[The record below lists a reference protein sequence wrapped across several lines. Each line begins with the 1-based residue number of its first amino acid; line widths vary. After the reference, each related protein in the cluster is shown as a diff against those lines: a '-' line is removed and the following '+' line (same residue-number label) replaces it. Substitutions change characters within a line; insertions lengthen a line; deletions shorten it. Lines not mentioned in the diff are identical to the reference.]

1 MFTYVVE
8 RALGIP
14 VDFIPVAYM
23 ISEIFLVILV
33 NRIKMYDVSSVIS
46 EYYSNAK
53 EYGFVLFDKNMKYM
67 GSNDVAETWMP
78 ELLTLQ
84 VDRKIDNK
92 HSFFETI
99 KAQVDGNCYEDFT
112 ITWKDKIIKNSVKT
126 LYNKKKTI
134 QIGYYVEMEDDTRN
148 QKYIRLVEQY
158 NEQLEKEVKKK
169 ARTLVKMQD
178 DIIVSMAD
186 TVENRDPNTGGHIMR
201 TRECVRIFAESLIN
215 HPDYAQYGESFF
227 DCVIKAAPLHDFG
240 KIAIDDSILKKNGA
254 FTDEE
259 YDIMKSHPEKGA
271 HIVARILRNSNDEQ
285 FRKVAKNVARY
296 HHEKWDG
303 SGYPAG
309 LSGENIPLE
318 ARIMALADVFDA
330 LVSKRCYKEKMSY
343 DTVFS
348 IIEESLGKQ
357 FDEKLGK
364 LFLKQR
370 DKLIQYY
377 NSVEE

>member
-1 MFTYVVE
+1 ME

-126 LYNKKKTI
+126 LYNKKRQSKSDIMWRWKTI
-134 QIGYYVEMEDDTRN
+134 QE
-148 QKYIRLVEQY
+148 
-158 NEQLEKEVKKK
+158 
-169 ARTLVKMQD
+169 
-178 DIIVSMAD
+178 
-186 TVENRDPNTGGHIMR
+186 
-201 TRECVRIFAESLIN
+201 
-215 HPDYAQYGESFF
+215 
-227 DCVIKAAPLHDFG
+227 IK
-240 KIAIDDSILKKNGA
+240 SIS
-254 FTDEE
+254 D
-259 YDIMKSHPEKGA
+259 
-271 HIVARILRNSNDEQ
+271 
-285 FRKVAKNVARY
+285 
-296 HHEKWDG
+296 
-303 SGYPAG
+303 
-309 LSGENIPLE
+309 
-318 ARIMALADVFDA
+318 
-330 LVSKRCYKEKMSY
+330 
-343 DTVFS
+343 
-348 IIEESLGKQ
+348 
-357 FDEKLGK
+357 
-364 LFLKQR
+364 
-370 DKLIQYY
+370 
-377 NSVEE
+377 